1 MSVKHKFNTFEKM
14 DDILIILV
22 NFCGN
27 FSLFWQF
34 FFCYLDPFP
43 DPFHETDSTD
53 QNKTDPRGSG
63 SEKY

>member
-22 NFCGN
+22 DFCGN
-27 FSLFWQF
+27 FYHFGC

-43 DPFHETDSTD
+43 DPFDETDSTD
-53 QNKTDPRGSG
+53 RNKTDPRGSG